1 METETL
7 TLRCRCCEPA
17 TTLLPRADLEPGVA
31 VCPRSGRLHR
41 ATGATYELAPEGA
54 PLARRVEAPAVRPVV
69 RIDLSKEGYA

>member
-1 METETL
+1 MDTVNL

-17 TTLLPRADLEPGVA
+17 GALLPRADLEPGVA

-41 ATGATYELAPEGA
+41 AGAVSYELLGDGT
-54 PLARRVEAPAVRPVV
+54 PLARRAEAPAMRPVV

>member
-1 METETL
+1 METL
-7 TLRCRCCEPA
+7 TLRCRCCEPE

-41 ATGATYELAPEGA
+41 AAGGGYELTAEGE
-54 PLARRVEAPAVRPVV
+54 PLARRVDLPAARTVI